1 MFDRTIRYYDKI
13 YAFKDYA
20 AEARQVTALAQQHG
34 PKPARTLLDLA
45 CGTGAHLAHLRG
57 SFAVEGVDLMPEMV
71 AAARERLPEVPFHV
85 GDMRSLDLG
94 RRFDVVTC
102 LFSSIGYCLE
112 EADLHAAWRT
122 IARHLVPG
130 GLAVVE
136 PWLQAS
142 QHTPG
147 HVGLRVVDEPGLKL
161 VRVDTPRL
169 EGRRWILD
177 MHHLIGTAD
186 GVEHV
191 VEPHVLAS
199 WTPAEMEAAIRA
211 AGLAPRYVP
220 DALPRGAWLA
230 SA

>member
-13 YAFKDYA
+13 YALKDYA
-20 AEARQVTALAQQHG
+20 AEARTVAQLVELHG

-45 CGTGAHLAHLRG
+45 CGTGAHLAHLK
-57 SFAVEGVDLMPEMV
+57 SAFAVEGADLMPEMI
-71 AAARERLPEVPFHV
+71 AAARERLPAVPLHV

-112 EADLHAAWRT
+112 EADLRAAWRT

-130 GLAVVE
+130 GLAIVE
-136 PWLQAS
+136 PWLQTS
-142 QHTPG
+142 EHKPG
-147 HVGLRVVDEPGLKL
+147 HVGLRVIDEPDLKI
-161 VRVDTPRL
+161 VRMDTPRL

-177 MHHLIGTAD
+177 MHHLIGTPE

-199 WTPAEMEAAIRA
+199 WTSAEMEAAIRA
-211 AGLAPRYVP
+211 AGLTPRYVP
-220 DALPRGAWLA
+220 DSLPRGAWLA
-230 SA
+230 T